1 MKKFYELL
9 VLIFL
14 VINTTSSAPNPFTDG
29 TVYTIDENIEGTS
42 EYKTKTASFS
52 ATDEIYYFK
61 YDFAGSLP
69 TSLITAFKLDITPY
83 TSEMNTYKVYCTNVL
98 SSTSDADLVSQLT
111 DVKADETKSTCTHI
125 YQSYGYHD
133 SIMKLD
139 NSKTKIGIAV
149 YIPAAEATEV
159 KINLRIVEK
168 ILSTSD
174 EKPNYSESYSMVP
187 ITINIPTFREASA
200 SKILF
205 YSSTRVLQMYE
216 TVSSDYAPTKLF
228 AGNILNVYTNPN
240 QVRQKYHDASIMTLL
255 ANAYGLK
262 EEGKLKETF
271 KFEVKLLPSNY
282 LLDYYVSSNPE
293 GRPLN
298 SPLLINM
305 TECSGPYY
313 VVLNYN
319 AQDYGKTLILD
330 EIYGKLSYLGVATS
344 LEHETWEEM
353 IANDIETINLND
365 KKYSLP
371 SSANNMDVYKVEC
384 TLPVMINFYYIDPSA
399 AVYTMNYG
407 DVQIF
412 NLQPY
417 QTINVPFESGMT
429 LPEIII
435 EINEPEDNPYV
446 ILTVSEEKV
455 YEKNTLERFVP
466 MTLGNGITIK
476 ERRGSSDT
484 RVIIKVGYSTRSW
497 TQQSEYIKYN
507 SADKTYLFEFPNDNL
522 NRYFYTYAILTMSGT
537 NADDNVKFCFTTSI
551 GGALKPSSENCYR
564 VSKTNSY
571 YLKVYNPYIM
581 YKNYEYSADL
591 KYSVTLKP
599 VTDFNNFGINV
610 NIEKYDTN
618 KRNYE
623 GINNKITLGT
633 DGKYSSILTPPEDQ
647 TSTIFLQIQICGGE
661 NKISTKVVD
670 VLTLEELLVEEDLSP
685 TRTNYYRTFSN
696 KLMDTE
702 FYATGTSGTDVF
714 LRMVGLTNIYI
725 PSFRQNPEITFDD
738 TTNTLYTEFPVTTTE
753 SMRITVLVDTEGT
766 LDSKG
771 YTLCSFVD
779 TEFKDM
785 AKYYKTV
792 TIKSANVA
800 YIQLNFNK
808 AGIAPGENFDALIY
822 YEQLSKGQMVFLSKV
837 VKGTVGNITLD
848 TIYEINEVYSGDSNY
863 LYKTVTQND
872 NSYYFSY
879 LPEKALDVPIGA
891 FSLELGDQTTGELA
905 EVYCAFVSNDS
916 DAMTMI
922 EEVENAAADD
932 TSYCLGGVS
941 GTDSRRYNYIFKYE
955 NEQDNTP
962 KKMVIKVVN
971 KNVVGEFNI
980 YMKKDQGEE
989 ITKTDFITQK
999 EYGKDESSKKS
1010 VIPYIVNVETLRGT
1024 DANYVSK
1031 VLFYSRYLEMQMYY
1045 VPTDSN
1051 KPIKLFCGNIA
1062 LVYTKP
1068 QLAEQKYHSKILVL
1082 ITENLEGK
1090 VHPTIGSSF
1099 RFHTKMF
1106 PSNAMIEFFVSQNSA
1121 GRTLNFP
1128 LSLEMTTCSSDNN
1141 KLYYLLNYNEEEPT
1155 RRLHLDMLFGRY
1167 IRARIAREINQ
1178 NHWDE
1183 LLLDSSSMTEI
1194 VDFKAELPSKSQH
1207 IDVIEVTCATPLVM
1221 NAYYTKDDY
1230 FYADIER
1237 GGVVMKMLP
1246 AQSSFSFNFKKYT
1259 DQTIMDYTI
1268 SLYNPTE
1275 SPDVIVSFSDGTK
1288 HQFSGNSL
1296 QTGTVMNIPDR
1307 VSITNNVQS
1316 ETRFIFKYGLPV
1328 ESSWHPD
1335 PVTGI
1340 DGTLFYNGKSF
1351 VYKFPNG
1358 NNRRSFTTVDFLVT
1372 SLDDDNTNTKFCY
1385 STNLGVAIDTSREN
1399 CFRTGRYIPYTLTFI
1414 NPFIMGKNYY
1424 TDTDKYYI
1432 AFKPFDEEDSIKLT
1446 ITENTYSITNRN
1458 ELGKAKQLTIASK
1471 RVDSILTMPL
1481 EPQNIIVQMQS
1492 CSKHNEP
1499 IVYQLYNAFTEEF
1512 LHQGK
1517 IYLHDP
1523 YGVYYI
1529 STLTYVENQISLQS
1543 NETDINMFTKHAA
1556 IASDYTPKINPNY
1569 TVTFDPDSNVVN
1581 IIKPILGEQFTITVI
1596 VKKTSLEDVTICDLA
1611 FTDKSKLGDYVNSF
1625 VSTSSDRII
1634 HYIDFSKLDG
1644 YSEGTEFW
1652 VLIHAEQMKNSQMEF
1667 IYPVITGKVGKVSG
1681 TVKIESVVEG
1691 QQEYFQ
1697 ADFTVKT
1704 SSNYLFYDF
1713 PRNPTGNVASIRI
1726 KSYNTRV
1733 NKIGCVFVSNT
1744 ASDNE
1749 MINAVNTAV
1758 LQDKSVCIGD
1768 NYFTYTGFDALVNA
1782 KYTTGNNRLVIQIM
1796 YGVGENGEELGE
1808 DNTANIVIKNGGTD
1822 LSTEGKFPSAEPYSA
1837 IPYVIDLIKIRGTKT
1852 QDYVSKILFYSNTR
1866 EMQMF
1871 YVTEDNSKPVTLFT
1885 GNIMMVYTNP
1895 ELIKQKYQ
1903 GATVMILL
1911 TDSLSNTEFSP
1922 MGEQYR
1928 FISYFFNS
1936 DANINYFLSS
1946 NTEGRPLN
1954 NPTAIEMTSCSQP
1967 YYYIM
1972 NYNQVEGERK
1982 LHIDTV
1988 FGERQSIR
1996 LATVLNSASW
2006 EDCID
2011 RLETVKG
2018 DEVVLRAQTRFH
2030 FDIIEV
2036 KCSVPLLV
2044 NLFYVDP
2051 SAAKVTNLEIGDITV
2066 ISLEKGKEESL
2077 TFKLGESGPFVYSF
2091 TVEKDSTV
2099 PPKISITFDGAEV
2112 MLITENGVYNK
2123 YWLTQYNKIT
2133 IANKDNSGN
2142 VNTRIIFKM
2151 GLAIEAIFEKDS
2163 KGVYNNQ
2170 KDTDRVYNLYGY
2182 IYDQTSTKLNYTG
2195 VDFEVSTE
2203 LDNVKFCYST
2213 NLGTYIYPSLQNC
2226 YRVGKNNPYTIST
2239 LNPNV
2244 MYRNYYNDGHMNYYV
2259 GFRTV
2264 EKDQNIII
2272 NPVTKK
2278 YDTTERNLEG
2288 EKNKLRISEDSGEIS
2303 TILTAPKNHDDYI
2316 FVETCLCTRSAHVSY
2331 QFLNAYN
2338 KTNLGSNGE
2347 LHNTNPQISV
2357 IKNPKLDTELRIY
2370 RGQNG
2375 YEIFVKHTGYSSN
2388 SVFSQQ
2394 KIVIKYN
2401 HDTQLLDWTQP
2412 LINENFNYTIYIDK
2426 INLIKRQN
2434 YTLCDVAEVTKL
2446 SHYMETKVSKE
2457 RNPNITLN
2465 FAKWGLDP
2473 KTFGEFDII
2482 IIAEQLEKQKFTFM
2496 SATYDSMGGNN
2507 EEPDVTDEEEEEP
2520 PNTDGDDTGNVGLI
2534 VVISILSVVIIAG
2547 IIAAVFIFMKYR
2559 KKTKVIEENKQT
2571 SMALLNSTQQDKL
2584 VESQVQVDP

>member
-14 VINTTSSAPNPFTDG
+14 VINTISSDTNPFTDG
-29 TVYTIDENIEGTS
+29 TVYTIDGNIDGTT
-42 EYKTKTASFS
+42 EYKTKTASFL
-52 ATDEIYYFK
+52 ATDQIHYFK
-61 YDFAGSLP
+61 YDFAGNLP

-83 TSEMNTYKVYCTNVL
+83 TSEMNSYKVYCTNVL
-98 SSTSDADLVSQLT
+98 STTSDTDLIAQLT
-111 DVKADETKSTCTHI
+111 EVKSDETKSTCTHI

-139 NSKTKIGIAV
+139 KSKTKIGIAV
-149 YIPAAEATEV
+149 YMPAAEATEV
-159 KINLRIVEK
+159 KINLRIAEM
-168 ILSTSD
+168 ILTTQD

-187 ITINIPTFREASA
+187 ITINITSFREAA

-216 TVSSDYAPTKLF
+216 TVSSGYAPTNLF
-228 AGNILNVYTNPN
+228 SGNILNVYTNPN
-240 QVRQKYHDASIMTLL
+240 QIRQKYHDASIMTLL

-262 EEGKLKETF
+262 SDEGKLKETF
-271 KFEVKLLPSNY
+271 KFEVKLFPSNY

-313 VVLNYN
+313 VILNYN
-319 AQDYGKTLILD
+319 AHDYGKTLILD
-330 EIYGKLSYLGVATS
+330 EIYGKISYLGVATT
-344 LEHETWEEM
+344 LESETWEEM

-384 TLPVMINFYYIDPSA
+384 TLPVMINFYYIDPTAPVS
-399 AVYTMNYG
+399 TMNYG

-412 NLQPY
+412 ILQPY
-417 QTINVPFESGMT
+417 QTINVPFTSGMKT
-429 LPEIII
+429 PEVII
-435 EINEPEDNPYV
+435 EINEPEDKPYV
-446 ILTVSEEKV
+446 IITVTNEKV

-466 MTLGNGITIK
+466 ITLGNGITIK
-476 ERRGSSDT
+476 ERGGSTNT
-484 RVIIKVGYSTRSW
+484 RVIIKVGYSTSSW
-497 TQQSEYIKYN
+497 TKQSDYIKYN
-507 SADKTYLFEFPNDNL
+507 SAEKTYLFEFPNDAL
-522 NRYFYTYAILTMSGT
+522 NRYFYTYATLTMSGT
-537 NADDNVKFCFTTSI
+537 NADNNVKFCFTSSI

-564 VSKTNSY
+564 VSSTNSY
-571 YLKVYNPYIM
+571 YLKFYNPFIM

-591 KYSVTLKP
+591 KYSITLKP
-599 VTDFNNFGINV
+599 VTDTTAFGINPI
-610 NIEKYDTN
+610 IEKYNTN

-623 GINNKITLGT
+623 GVNNKITLGD
-633 DGKYSSILTPPEDQ
+633 DGKYSSILTPPQEQ
-647 TSTIFLQIQICGGE
+647 TTTIFLQIQICSGQ

-670 VLTLEELLVEEDLSP
+670 VLTQEALLPDEDLP
-685 TRTNYYRTFSN
+685 ATKTNYYRTFSN

-714 LRMVGLTNIYI
+714 LRMAGLTNIYI
-725 PSFRQNPEITFDD
+725 PSFRTEPSITFDN
-738 TTNTLYTEFPVTTTE
+738 TTNTLFTEFPVTTNE
-753 SMRITVLVDTEGT
+753 NMRITVLVDTEGT

-800 YIQLNFNK
+800 YIQLNFNQ
-808 AGIAPGENFDALIY
+808 AGIAVDEKFDALIY
-822 YEQLSKGQMVFLSKV
+822 YEQLAKGQMVFLSKV
-837 VKGTVGNITLD
+837 VKGTVGQISLD
-848 TIYEINEVYSGDSNY
+848 TIYEINEVYSEDNNY
-863 LYKTVTQND
+863 VYKTVTQQD

-879 LPEKALDVPIGA
+879 LPEATLEVPIGA

-905 EVYCAFVSNDS
+905 EVYCSFVANDS

-922 EEVENAAADD
+922 EAVESAASDN

-955 NEQDNTP
+955 YEQDKTP

-971 KNVVGEFNI
+971 KNVIGEFSI

-989 ITKTDFITQK
+989 IVKTDFLTQK

-1010 VIPYIVNVETLRGT
+1010 VIPYIVNVETIRGT
-1024 DANYVSK
+1024 DENYVSK

-1090 VHPTIGSSF
+1090 VHPTIGSNF

-1106 PSNAMIEFFVSQNSA
+1106 QSDAMIEFFVSQNPV

-1128 LSLEMTTCSSDNN
+1128 LSLEMNTCSDNNN

-1194 VDFKAELPSKSQH
+1194 VDFKAELPAKSQH
-1207 IDVIEVTCATPLVM
+1207 IDVIEVTCATPLLM
-1221 NAYYTKDDY
+1221 NAYYTRDDL
-1230 FYADIER
+1230 FYSDIER
-1237 GGVVMKMLP
+1237 GGVVIKMLP
-1246 AQSSFSFNFKKYT
+1246 AQSSFSFNFKKYD
-1259 DQTIMDYTI
+1259 DQSTMDYTI

-1275 SPDVIVSFSDGTK
+1275 SPKVSVSFTDGTQ
-1288 HQFSGNSL
+1288 HQFTGNSL

-1307 VSITNNVQS
+1307 VTITNNVQS

-1328 ESSWHPD
+1328 ESNWHKD
-1335 PVTGI
+1335 DVAGI
-1340 DGTLFYNGKSF
+1340 DGTLFYNEKTY
-1351 VYKFPNG
+1351 VYKFPTG
-1358 NNRRSFTTVDFLVT
+1358 TNRRDFTTIDFLVNAN
-1372 SLDDDNTNTKFCY
+1372 DGNTNTKFCY
-1385 STNLGVAIDTSREN
+1385 STNLGAAIETSREN
-1399 CFRTGRYIPYTLTFI
+1399 CFRTGTFIPYTLTFI

-1432 AFKPFDEEDSIKLT
+1432 AFKPFDEAGSIKLT
-1446 ITENTYSITNRN
+1446 ITENTYSVTNRN
-1458 ELGKAKQLTIASK
+1458 ELGVAKKLTIQSNE
-1471 RVDSILTMPL
+1471 VSSILSMPL
-1481 EPQNIIVQMQS
+1481 EPQNIIFQIQS
-1492 CSKHNEP
+1492 CTKHNDP
-1499 IVYQLYNAFTEEF
+1499 IEYYLYNAFTDEF
-1512 LHQGK
+1512 LHKGK
-1517 IYLHDP
+1517 IYLTDP
-1523 YGVYYI
+1523 FGIYYI
-1529 STLTYVENQISLQS
+1529 STLTYIENKITLLS
-1543 NETDINMFTKHAA
+1543 NETNKDLFTKHAA
-1556 IASDYTPKINPNY
+1556 IASDYTPQINTNY
-1569 TVTFDPDSNVVN
+1569 SVTFDPDSNVVN
-1581 IIKPILGEQFTITVI
+1581 IIKPIIGEQFTITVI
-1596 VKKTSLEDVTICDLA
+1596 VKKTSLEDITMCDLA

-1644 YSEGTEFW
+1644 YPEGTEFY
-1652 VLIHAEQMKNSQMEF
+1652 VLVHAEQMKNSQMEF
-1667 IYPVITGKVGKVSG
+1667 KYPVITGKVGKVSG
-1681 TVKIESVVEG
+1681 TVKIESIIEG
-1691 QQEYFQ
+1691 QTEYIQ
-1697 ADFTVKT
+1697 ADFTVKS

-1713 PRNPTGNVASIRI
+1713 PRTPTGNVASIRI
-1726 KSYNTRV
+1726 KSYSARV
-1733 NKIGCVFVSNT
+1733 NKVGCVFVSNT
-1744 ASDNE
+1744 ATDDE

-1758 LQDKSVCIGD
+1758 SQDKSVCIGD
-1768 NYFTYTGFDALVNA
+1768 SYFTYTGFDALVNA

-1796 YGVGENGEELGE
+1796 YGLGENGEEISE

-1822 LSTEGKFPSAEPYSA
+1822 LTTEGKFPSSEPYSA

-1928 FISYFFNS
+1928 FISYFFQS

-1954 NPTAIEMTSCSQP
+1954 NPTAIEMTECTQP

-1972 NYNQVEGERK
+1972 NYNKVEGERK

-2011 RLETVKG
+2011 RLENVKG
-2018 DEVVLRAQTRFH
+2018 DEVVLKAQSRFH

-2051 SAAKVTNLEIGDITV
+2051 NEAKVTNLETGDITV
-2066 ISLEKGKEESL
+2066 ISLEKGKNQTL
-2077 TFKLGESGPFVYSF
+2077 TFKLGEKGPFVYSF

-2099 PPKISITFDGAEV
+2099 APKISITFDDADEK
-2112 MLITENGVYNK
+2112 LITENEVYSK
-2123 YWLTQYNKIT
+2123 YSLTQYSKIT
-2133 IANKDNSGN
+2133 LANKDNSGN

-2151 GLAIEAIFEKDS
+2151 GLAIEFIFEKDS

-2170 KDTDRVYNLYGY
+2170 KDTERVYNLYGY

-2203 LDNVKFCYST
+2203 LANVKFCYST

-2244 MYRNYYNDGHMNYYV
+2244 MYRNYYNDEHMNYYV

-2264 EKDQNIII
+2264 EKDQSIII

-2288 EKNKLRISEDSGEIS
+2288 EKNKLRISSDSGEIS

-2316 FVETCLCTRSAHVSY
+2316 VIETCLCTRNAHVSY

-2347 LHNTNPQISV
+2347 LHNTSPKISS
-2357 IKNPKLDTELRIY
+2357 IKNPKLDTELKILK
-2370 RGQNG
+2370 GQNG
-2375 YEIFVKHTGYSSN
+2375 YEIFVKHTGYGSN
-2388 SVFSQQ
+2388 SVLSQQ

-2401 HDTQLLDWTQP
+2401 HDTHVLDWTQP

-2426 INLIKRQN
+2426 INEIKKQN
-2434 YTLCDVAEVTKL
+2434 YTLCDIAEVSKL
-2446 SHYMETKVSKE
+2446 SHFMDTKVSKE
-2457 RNPNITLN
+2457 RNPNITLD
-2465 FAKWGLDP
+2465 FAKWEIDP
-2473 KTFGEFDII
+2473 KTYGEFDII
-2482 IIAEQLEKQKFTFM
+2482 IIAEQLEKQKLTFM

-2507 EEPDVTDEEEEEP
+2507 EEPDKKEEEEEEP
-2520 PNTDGDDTGNVGLI
+2520 PNPPDDGGNVGLI

>member
-1 MKKFYELL
+1 MKKFYELF

-14 VINTTSSAPNPFTDG
+14 VINTISSDTNPFTDG
-29 TVYTIDENIEGTS
+29 TVYTIDDNIDGTT
-42 EYKTKTASFS
+42 EYKTKTASFL
-52 ATDEIYYFK
+52 ATDQIHYFK
-61 YDFAGSLP
+61 YDFAGNLP

-83 TSEMNTYKVYCTNVL
+83 TSEMNSYKVYCTNVL
-98 SSTSDADLVSQLT
+98 STTSDADLITQLT
-111 DVKADETKSTCTHI
+111 EVKSDETKSTCTHI

-139 NSKTKIGIAV
+139 KSKTKIGIAV
-149 YIPAAEATEV
+149 YMPAAEATEV
-159 KINLRIVEK
+159 KINLRIAEM
-168 ILSTSD
+168 ILTTQD

-187 ITINIPTFREASA
+187 ITINITSFREAA

-216 TVSSDYAPTKLF
+216 TVSSGYAPTNLF
-228 AGNILNVYTNPN
+228 SGNILNVYTNPN
-240 QVRQKYHDASIMTLL
+240 QIRQKYHDASIMTLL

-262 EEGKLKETF
+262 SDEGKLKETF
-271 KFEVKLLPSNY
+271 KFEVKLFPSNY

-313 VVLNYN
+313 VILNYN
-319 AQDYGKTLILD
+319 AHDYGKTLILD
-330 EIYGKLSYLGVATS
+330 EIYGKISYLGVATT
-344 LEHETWEEM
+344 LESETWEEM

-384 TLPVMINFYYIDPSA
+384 TLPVMINFYYIDPTAPVS
-399 AVYTMNYG
+399 TMNYG

-412 NLQPY
+412 ILQPY
-417 QTINVPFESGMT
+417 QTINVPFTSGMKT
-429 LPEIII
+429 PEVII
-435 EINEPEDNPYV
+435 EINEPEDKPYV
-446 ILTVSEEKV
+446 IITVTNEKV

-466 MTLGNGITIK
+466 ITLGNGITIK
-476 ERRGSSDT
+476 ERGGSSNT
-484 RVIIKVGYSTRSW
+484 RVIIKVGYSTSSW
-497 TQQSEYIKYN
+497 TKQSDYIKYN
-507 SADKTYLFEFPNDNL
+507 SAEKTYLFEFPNDAL
-522 NRYFYTYAILTMSGT
+522 NRYFYTYATLTMSGT
-537 NADDNVKFCFTTSI
+537 NADNNVKFCFTSSI

-564 VSKTNSY
+564 VSSTNSY
-571 YLKVYNPYIM
+571 YLKFYNPFIM

-591 KYSVTLKP
+591 KYSITLKP
-599 VTDFNNFGINV
+599 VTDTTAFGINPI
-610 NIEKYDTN
+610 IEKYNTN

-623 GINNKITLGT
+623 GVNNKITLGD
-633 DGKYSSILTPPEDQ
+633 DGKYSSILTPPQEQ
-647 TSTIFLQIQICGGE
+647 TTTIFLQIQICSGQ

-670 VLTLEELLVEEDLSP
+670 VLTQESLLPDEDLPASK
-685 TRTNYYRTFSN
+685 TNYYRTFSN

-725 PSFRQNPEITFDD
+725 PSFRTEPSITFDN
-738 TTNTLYTEFPVTTTE
+738 TTNTLFTEFPVTTNE
-753 SMRITVLVDTEGT
+753 NMRITVLVDTEGT

-792 TIKSANVA
+792 TIKNANVA
-800 YIQLNFNK
+800 YIQLNFNQ
-808 AGIAPGENFDALIY
+808 AGIAVDEKFDALIY
-822 YEQLSKGQMVFLSKV
+822 YEQLAKGQMVFLSKV
-837 VKGTVGNITLD
+837 VKGTVGEISLD
-848 TIYEINEVYSGDSNY
+848 TIYEINEVYSEDNNY
-863 LYKTVTQND
+863 VYKTITQQD

-879 LPEKALDVPIGA
+879 LPEATLEVPIGA

-905 EVYCAFVSNDS
+905 EVYCSFVANDS

-922 EEVENAAADD
+922 EAVESAASDN

-955 NEQDNTP
+955 YEQDKTP

-971 KNVVGEFNI
+971 KNVIGEFSI

-989 ITKTDFITQK
+989 IVKTDFLTQK

-1024 DANYVSK
+1024 DENYVSK

-1090 VHPTIGSSF
+1090 VHPTIGSNF

-1106 PSNAMIEFFVSQNSA
+1106 QSDAMIEFFVSQNPV

-1128 LSLEMTTCSSDNN
+1128 LSLEMNTCSDNNN

-1194 VDFKAELPSKSQH
+1194 VDFKAELPAKSQH
-1207 IDVIEVTCATPLVM
+1207 IDVIEVTCATPLLM
-1221 NAYYTKDDY
+1221 NAYYTRDDL

-1237 GGVVMKMLP
+1237 GGVAIKMLP
-1246 AQSSFSFNFKKYT
+1246 AQSSFSFSFKKYD
-1259 DQTIMDYTI
+1259 DQPIMDYTI

-1275 SPDVIVSFSDGTK
+1275 SPKVSVSFTDGTQ
-1288 HQFSGNSL
+1288 HQFTGNSL

-1307 VSITNNVQS
+1307 VTITNNVQS

-1328 ESSWHPD
+1328 ESNWHKD
-1335 PVTGI
+1335 DVEGI
-1340 DGTLFYNGKSF
+1340 DGTLFYNEKTY
-1351 VYKFPNG
+1351 VYKFPTG
-1358 NNRRSFTTVDFLVT
+1358 TNRRDFTTIDFLVNAN
-1372 SLDDDNTNTKFCY
+1372 DGNTNTKFCY
-1385 STNLGVAIDTSREN
+1385 STNLGAAIETSREN
-1399 CFRTGRYIPYTLTFI
+1399 CFRTGTFIPYTLTFI

-1432 AFKPFDEEDSIKLT
+1432 AFKPFDEAGSIKLT
-1446 ITENTYSITNRN
+1446 ITENTYSVTNRN
-1458 ELGKAKQLTIASK
+1458 ELGVAKKLTIQSNE
-1471 RVDSILTMPL
+1471 VSSILSMPL
-1481 EPQNIIVQMQS
+1481 EPQNIIFQIQS
-1492 CSKHNEP
+1492 CTKHNEP
-1499 IVYQLYNAFTEEF
+1499 IEYYLYNAFTDEF
-1512 LHQGK
+1512 LHKGK
-1517 IYLHDP
+1517 IYLTDP
-1523 YGVYYI
+1523 FGIYYI
-1529 STLTYVENQISLQS
+1529 STLTYIENKITLLS
-1543 NETDINMFTKHAA
+1543 NETNKDLFTKHAA
-1556 IASDYTPKINPNY
+1556 IASDYTPQINTNY
-1569 TVTFDPDSNVVN
+1569 SVTFDPDSNVVN
-1581 IIKPILGEQFTITVI
+1581 IIKPIIGEQFTITVI
-1596 VKKTSLEDVTICDLA
+1596 VKKTSLEDITMCDLA

-1644 YSEGTEFW
+1644 YPEGTEFY
-1652 VLIHAEQMKNSQMEF
+1652 VLVHAEQMKNSQMEF
-1667 IYPVITGKVGKVSG
+1667 KYPVITGKVGKVSG
-1681 TVKIESVVEG
+1681 TVKIESIIEG
-1691 QQEYFQ
+1691 QTEYIQ
-1697 ADFTVKT
+1697 ADFTVKS

-1713 PRNPTGNVASIRI
+1713 PRTPTGNVASIRI
-1726 KSYNTRV
+1726 KSYSARV
-1733 NKIGCVFVSNT
+1733 NKVGCVFVSNT
-1744 ASDNE
+1744 ANDDE

-1758 LQDKSVCIGD
+1758 SQDKSVCIGD
-1768 NYFTYTGFDALVNA
+1768 SYFTYTGFDALVNA

-1796 YGVGENGEELGE
+1796 YGLGENGEEIGD

-1822 LSTEGKFPSAEPYSA
+1822 LTTEGKFPSSEPYSA

-1852 QDYVSKILFYSNTR
+1852 KDYVSKILFYSNTR

-1871 YVTEDNSKPVTLFT
+1871 YVTEDNSKPVSLFT

-1928 FISYFFNS
+1928 FISYFFQS

-1954 NPTAIEMTSCSQP
+1954 NPTAIEMTECTQP

-1972 NYNQVEGERK
+1972 NYNKVEGERK

-2011 RLETVKG
+2011 RLENVKG
-2018 DEVVLRAQTRFH
+2018 DEVVLKAQSRFH

-2051 SAAKVTNLEIGDITV
+2051 NEAKVTNLETGDITV
-2066 ISLEKGKEESL
+2066 ISLEKGKNQIL
-2077 TFKLGESGPFVYSF
+2077 TFKLGETGPLVYSF

-2099 PPKISITFDGAEV
+2099 APKISITFDDADE
-2112 MLITENGVYNK
+2112 MLITQNGVYSK
-2123 YWLTQYNKIT
+2123 YWLTQYTKIT

-2170 KDTDRVYNLYGY
+2170 KDTERVYNLYGY

-2203 LDNVKFCYST
+2203 LANVKFCYST

-2244 MYRNYYNDGHMNYYV
+2244 MYRNYYNDEHMNYYV

-2264 EKDQNIII
+2264 EKDQSIII

-2288 EKNKLRISEDSGEIS
+2288 EKNKLRISSDSGEIS

-2316 FVETCLCTRSAHVSY
+2316 VIETCLCTRNAHVSY

-2347 LHNTNPQISV
+2347 LHNTSPKISS
-2357 IKNPKLDTELRIY
+2357 IKNPKLDTELKILK
-2370 RGQNG
+2370 GQNG
-2375 YEIFVKHTGYSSN
+2375 YEIFVKHTGYGSN
-2388 SVFSQQ
+2388 SVLSQQ

-2401 HDTQLLDWTQP
+2401 HDTHVLDWTQP

-2426 INLIKRQN
+2426 INQIKKQN
-2434 YTLCDVAEVTKL
+2434 YTLCDIAEVSKL
-2446 SHYMETKVSKE
+2446 GHFMDTKVSKE
-2457 RNPNITLN
+2457 RNPNITLD
-2465 FAKWGLDP
+2465 FAKWEIDP

-2482 IIAEQLEKQKFTFM
+2482 IIAEQLEKQKLTFM

-2507 EEPDVTDEEEEEP
+2507 EEPDKKEEEEEEP
-2520 PNTDGDDTGNVGLI
+2520 PNPPDDGGNVGLI

>member
-14 VINTTSSAPNPFTDG
+14 VINTISSDTNPFTDG
-29 TVYTIDENIEGTS
+29 TVYTIDGNIDGTT
-42 EYKTKTASFS
+42 EYKTKTASFL
-52 ATDEIYYFK
+52 ATDQIHYFK
-61 YDFAGSLP
+61 YDFAGNLP

-83 TSEMNTYKVYCTNVL
+83 TSEMNSYKVYCTNVL
-98 SSTSDADLVSQLT
+98 STTSDADLITQLT
-111 DVKADETKSTCTHI
+111 EVKSDETKSTCTHI

-139 NSKTKIGIAV
+139 KSKTKIGIAV
-149 YIPAAEATEV
+149 YMPAAEATEV
-159 KINLRIVEK
+159 KINLRIAEM
-168 ILSTSD
+168 ILTTQD

-187 ITINIPTFREASA
+187 ITINITSFREAA

-216 TVSSDYAPTKLF
+216 TVSSGYAPTNLF
-228 AGNILNVYTNPN
+228 SGNILNVYTNPN
-240 QVRQKYHDASIMTLL
+240 QIRQKYHDASIMTLL

-262 EEGKLKETF
+262 SEEGKLKETF
-271 KFEVKLLPSNY
+271 KFEVKLFPSNY

-313 VVLNYN
+313 VILNYN
-319 AQDYGKTLILD
+319 AHDYGKTLILD
-330 EIYGKLSYLGVATS
+330 EIYGKISYLGVATS
-344 LEHETWEEM
+344 LESETWEEM

-384 TLPVMINFYYIDPSA
+384 TLPVMINFYYIDPTAPVS
-399 AVYTMNYG
+399 TMNYG

-412 NLQPY
+412 TLQPY
-417 QTINVPFESGMT
+417 QTINVPFTSGMKT
-429 LPEIII
+429 PEVII
-435 EINEPEDNPYV
+435 EINEPEDKPYV
-446 ILTVSEEKV
+446 IITVTNEKV

-466 MTLGNGITIK
+466 ITLGNGITIK
-476 ERRGSSDT
+476 ERGGSANT
-484 RVIIKVGYSTRSW
+484 RVIIKVGYSTSSW
-497 TQQSEYIKYN
+497 TKQSDYIKYN
-507 SADKTYLFEFPNDNL
+507 SAEKTYLFEFPNDAL
-522 NRYFYTYAILTMSGT
+522 NRYFYTYATLTMSGT
-537 NADDNVKFCFTTSI
+537 NADNNVKFWFTSSI

-564 VSKTNSY
+564 VSSTNSY
-571 YLKVYNPYIM
+571 YLKFYNPFIM

-591 KYSVTLKP
+591 KYSITLKP
-599 VTDFNNFGINV
+599 VTDTTAFGINPI
-610 NIEKYDTN
+610 IEKYNTN

-623 GINNKITLGT
+623 GVNNKITLGD
-633 DGKYSSILTPPEDQ
+633 DGKYSSILTPPQEQ
-647 TSTIFLQIQICGGE
+647 TTTIFLQIQICSGQ

-670 VLTLEELLVEEDLSP
+670 VLTQEALLPDEDLP
-685 TRTNYYRTFSN
+685 ATKINYYRTFSN

-714 LRMVGLTNIYI
+714 LRMVGLTNIYT
-725 PSFRQNPEITFDD
+725 PSFRTEPSITFDN
-738 TTNTLYTEFPVTTTE
+738 TTNTLFTEFPVTTNE
-753 SMRITVLVDTEGT
+753 NMRITVLVDTEGT

-800 YIQLNFNK
+800 YIQLNFNQ
-808 AGIAPGENFDALIY
+808 AGIPINEKFDALIY
-822 YEQLSKGQMVFLSKV
+822 YEQLAKGQMVFLSKV
-837 VKGTVGNITLD
+837 VKGTVGQISLD
-848 TIYEINEVYSGDSNY
+848 TIYEINEEYSEDNNY
-863 LYKTVTQND
+863 VYKTITQQD

-879 LPEKALDVPIGA
+879 LPEATLEVPIGA

-905 EVYCAFVSNDS
+905 EVYCSFVANDS

-922 EEVENAAADD
+922 EAVESAASDN

-955 NEQDNTP
+955 YEQDKTP

-971 KNVVGEFNI
+971 KNVIGEFSI

-989 ITKTDFITQK
+989 IVKTDFLTQK

-1024 DANYVSK
+1024 DENYVSK

-1090 VHPTIGSSF
+1090 VHPTIGSNF

-1106 PSNAMIEFFVSQNSA
+1106 QSDAMIEFFVSQNPV

-1128 LSLEMTTCSSDNN
+1128 LSLEMNTCSDNNN

-1194 VDFKAELPSKSQH
+1194 VDFKAELPAKSQH
-1207 IDVIEVTCATPLVM
+1207 IDVIEVTCATPLLM
-1221 NAYYTKDDY
+1221 NAYYTRDDL
-1230 FYADIER
+1230 FIADIER
-1237 GGVVMKMLP
+1237 GGVTIKMLP
-1246 AQSSFSFNFKKYT
+1246 AQSSFSFNFKKYD
-1259 DQTIMDYTI
+1259 DQPIMDYTI

-1275 SPDVIVSFSDGTK
+1275 SPKVSVSFTDGTQ

-1307 VSITNNVQS
+1307 VTITNNVQS

-1328 ESSWHPD
+1328 ESNWHKD
-1335 PVTGI
+1335 DVAGI
-1340 DGTLFYNGKSF
+1340 DGTLFYNEKTY
-1351 VYKFPNG
+1351 VYKFPTG
-1358 NNRRSFTTVDFLVT
+1358 TNRRDFTTIDFLVNAN
-1372 SLDDDNTNTKFCY
+1372 DGNTNTKFCY
-1385 STNLGVAIDTSREN
+1385 STNLGAAIETSREN
-1399 CFRTGRYIPYTLTFI
+1399 CFRTGTFIPYTLTFI

-1432 AFKPFDEEDSIKLT
+1432 AFKPFDEAGSIKLT
-1446 ITENTYSITNRN
+1446 ITENTYSVTNRN
-1458 ELGKAKQLTIASK
+1458 ELGVAKKLTIQSNE
-1471 RVDSILTMPL
+1471 VSSILSMPL
-1481 EPQNIIVQMQS
+1481 EPQNIIFQIQS
-1492 CSKHNEP
+1492 CTKHNDP
-1499 IVYQLYNAFTEEF
+1499 IEYYLYNAFTDEF
-1512 LHQGK
+1512 LHKGK
-1517 IYLHDP
+1517 IYLTDP
-1523 YGVYYI
+1523 FGIYYI
-1529 STLTYVENQISLQS
+1529 STLTYIENKITLLS
-1543 NETDINMFTKHAA
+1543 NETNKDLFTKHAA
-1556 IASDYTPKINPNY
+1556 IASDYTPQINTNY
-1569 TVTFDPDSNVVN
+1569 SVTFDPDSNVVN
-1581 IIKPILGEQFTITVI
+1581 IIKPIIGEQFTITVI
-1596 VKKTSLEDVTICDLA
+1596 VKKTSLEDITMCDLA

-1644 YSEGTEFW
+1644 YPEGTEFY
-1652 VLIHAEQMKNSQMEF
+1652 VLVHAEQMKNSQMEF
-1667 IYPVITGKVGKVSG
+1667 KYPVITGKVGKVSG
-1681 TVKIESVVEG
+1681 TVKIESIIEG
-1691 QQEYFQ
+1691 QTEYIQ
-1697 ADFTVKT
+1697 ADFTVKS

-1713 PRNPTGNVASIRI
+1713 PRTPTGNVASIRI
-1726 KSYNTRV
+1726 KSYSARV
-1733 NKIGCVFVSNT
+1733 NKVGCVFVSNT
-1744 ASDNE
+1744 ANDDE

-1758 LQDKSVCIGD
+1758 SQDKSVCIGD
-1768 NYFTYTGFDALVNA
+1768 SYFTYTGFDALVNA

-1796 YGVGENGEELGE
+1796 YGLGENGEEIGD

-1822 LSTEGKFPSAEPYSA
+1822 LTTEGKFPSSEPYSA

-1852 QDYVSKILFYSNTR
+1852 KDYVSKILFYSNTR

-1928 FISYFFNS
+1928 FISYFFQS

-1954 NPTAIEMTSCSQP
+1954 NPTAIEMTECTQP

-1972 NYNQVEGERK
+1972 NYNKVEGERK

-2011 RLETVKG
+2011 RLENVKG
-2018 DEVVLRAQTRFH
+2018 DEVVLKAQSRFH

-2051 SAAKVTNLEIGDITV
+2051 NEAKVTNLETGDITV
-2066 ISLEKGKEESL
+2066 ISLEKGKNQTL
-2077 TFKLGESGPFVYSF
+2077 TFKLGEKGPFVYSF

-2099 PPKISITFDGAEV
+2099 APKISITFDDADEK
-2112 MLITENGVYNK
+2112 LITENEVYSK
-2123 YWLTQYNKIT
+2123 YSLTQYTKIN

-2151 GLAIEAIFEKDS
+2151 GLAIELIFEKDS

-2170 KDTDRVYNLYGY
+2170 KDTERIYNLYGY

-2203 LDNVKFCYST
+2203 LANVKFCYST

-2244 MYRNYYNDGHMNYYV
+2244 MYRNYYNDEHMNYYV

-2264 EKDQNIII
+2264 EKDQSIII

-2288 EKNKLRISEDSGEIS
+2288 EKNKLRISSDSGEIS

-2316 FVETCLCTRSAHVSY
+2316 VIETCLCTRNAHVSY

-2347 LHNTNPQISV
+2347 LHNTSPKISS
-2357 IKNPKLDTELRIY
+2357 IKNPKLDTELKIFK
-2370 RGQNG
+2370 GQNG
-2375 YEIFVKHTGYSSN
+2375 YEIFVKHTGYGSN
-2388 SVFSQQ
+2388 SVLSQQ

-2401 HDTQLLDWTQP
+2401 HDTHVLDWTQP

-2426 INLIKRQN
+2426 INQIKKQN
-2434 YTLCDVAEVTKL
+2434 YTLCDIAEVSKL
-2446 SHYMETKVSKE
+2446 GHHTDSKVSKE
-2457 RNPNITLN
+2457 RNPNITLD
-2465 FAKWGLDP
+2465 FAKWEIDP

-2482 IIAEQLEKQKFTFM
+2482 IIAEQLEKQKLTFM

-2507 EEPDVTDEEEEEP
+2507 EEPDKKEEEEEEP
-2520 PNTDGDDTGNVGLI
+2520 PNPQDDGGNVGLI